1 MTTMT
6 MQRTLAALAAA
17 TALAALPAAAAA
29 QHHGGS
35 GDSHQGGDHGQAA
48 CDHAGSAGAGHAACE
63 GHGQGAAIQ
72 AVAAGG
78 AAAPRSARTR
88 GAQVVAIEVT
98 GEGFVPARAAVKAGR
113 PVTLV
118 VTRKTQRT
126 CATEIVVK
134 DYGVNQPLPLGQA
147 VEVTFTPK
155 KAGPVRYA
163 CGMDMIA
170 GVLNVE

>member
-1 MTTMT
+1 MT
-6 MQRTLAALAAA
+6 MSRTLAALTAAS
-17 TALAALPAAAAA
+17 ALAAVPLL
-29 QHHGGS
+29 
-35 GDSHQGGDHGQAA
+35 
-48 CDHAGSAGAGHAACE
+48 
-63 GHGQGAAIQ
+63 
-72 AVAAGG
+72 
-78 AAAPRSARTR
+78 AAPGEGPQATSAR

-98 GEGFVPARAAVKAGR
+98 GQGFVPARTTVKAGR

-118 VTRKTQRT
+118 VTRKTERT
-126 CATEIVVK
+126 CATEIVIK
-134 DYGVNQPLPLGQA
+134 DYGVNRPLPLGQA

>member
-1 MTTMT
+1 MTI
-6 MQRTLAALAAA
+6 QRTLAALAAA
-17 TALAALPAAAAA
+17 TALAALPVAAAA

-48 CDHAGSAGAGHAACE
+48 CDQAASAGAGHAACE
-63 GHGQGAAIQ
+63 GHGQGATTH
-72 AVAAGG
+72 AVAGAAPA
-78 AAAPRSARTR
+78 AAAPRAARPR

-98 GEGFVPARAAVKAGR
+98 GQGFAPARATVKAGR

-118 VTRKTQRT
+118 VTRKTERT
-126 CATEIVVK
+126 CATDIVVK

>member
-1 MTTMT
+1 MTI
-6 MQRTLAALAAA
+6 QRTLAALAAA
-17 TALAALPAAAAA
+17 TALAALPAAA
-29 QHHGGS
+29 QHNGGS
-35 GDSHQGGDHGQAA
+35 GDSHQEGAHGKAA
-48 CDHAGSAGAGHAACE
+48 CGHAGSAGAGHATGE
-63 GHGQGAAIQ
+63 GHGQGAATH
-72 AVAAGG
+72 AVAA
-78 AAAPRSARTR
+78 ASNPAAPRAARTQ

-98 GEGFVPARAAVKAGR
+98 GKGFVPDRAAVRVGR

-118 VTRKTQRT
+118 VTRTTERT

-134 DYGVNQPLPLGQA
+134 DYGVNRPLPLGQA

>member
-1 MTTMT
+1 MTI
-6 MQRTLAALAAA
+6 QRTLAALAAA
-17 TALAALPAAAAA
+17 TALAALPAAASA
-29 QHHGGS
+29 QYHRGG
-35 GDSHQGGDHGQAA
+35 HGQAA
-48 CDHAGSAGAGHAACE
+48 CDPPVSAGAGHAACE
-63 GHGQGAAIQ
+63 GHGQGATPHT
-72 AVAAGG
+72 VAAAG
-78 AAAPRSARTR
+78 AAAPRAARPR

-98 GEGFVPARAAVKAGR
+98 GQGFVPARATVKAGR

-118 VTRKTQRT
+118 ITRKTERT